1 MNLCS
6 NPKIFMEDSVDWER
20 YCKEFKNEAYYKGK
34 DEEYCG
40 RWLEYAKKLHENN
53 VPIIYNQE
61 HLCLLLGYQKEYVYA
76 ASNSANNFYRNYEIP
91 KKNGG
96 KRKISEPLPS
106 LKEIQRWILDNIL
119 TSMQVSVYAKAYI
132 NHKSIKD
139 NAKFHK
145 KQKIVLSLDVENFF
159 ENITADKVYDVF
171 LSVGYRMDVAV
182 MLTKLCC
189 LEDCLPQG
197 APTSPMLSNII
208 MKEFDNVVA
217 KYTGNKKIRY
227 TRYAD
232 DMTFSGDFN
241 PGQIISFI
249 KKELNRLG
257 LKLNEGKIRTR
268 CIWQRQEVTGIVVNE
283 KMQLPKVTRKKIRQ
297 EMYYIKKFGLESHME
312 HCNIKK
318 ENYIYHLRGKIQ
330 YALFINPYD
339 DELKEYLEYLEKEY
353 SDY

>member
-1 MNLCS
+1 
-6 NPKIFMEDSVDWER
+6 
-20 YCKEFKNEAYYKGK
+20 
-34 DEEYCG
+34 
-40 RWLEYAKKLHENN
+40 
-53 VPIIYNQE
+53 
-61 HLCLLLGYQKEYVYA
+61 
-76 ASNSANNFYRNYEIP
+76 
-91 KKNGG
+91 
-96 KRKISEPLPS
+96 
-106 LKEIQRWILDNIL
+106 
-119 TSMQVSVYAKAYI
+119 
-132 NHKSIKD
+132 
-139 NAKFHK
+139 
-145 KQKIVLSLDVENFF
+145 
-159 ENITADKVYDVF
+159 
-171 LSVGYRMDVAV
+171 

-283 KMQLPKVTRKKIRQ
+283 KMQLP
-297 EMYYIKKFGLESHME
+297 
-312 HCNIKK
+312 
-318 ENYIYHLRGKIQ
+318 
-330 YALFINPYD
+330 
-339 DELKEYLEYLEKEY
+339 
-353 SDY
+353 